1 MTTATVDRQNLH
13 GTPMDE
19 SSQTLVELRRIVSD
33 KPIDIVVSSTDM
45 LFLEGIAALVGQW
58 DEFRVVAKATDD
70 RSTLKACKDAEPC
83 VCLLNTRLNDSSYT
97 NLTAN
102 IVKQAPGAKVIVLS
116 PSGSDDDVIEALRAG
131 IHGYCIQNDISADRL
146 RGMIWGIMSGG
157 VMLYGLER
165 SKLQAAHEQPKEK
178 STEEETAFDVLSKR
192 EREILALLT
201 RGLSNAEIGQEL
213 YLSEATVKK
222 NIARITD
229 KLQVE
234 NRVQA
239 AVLAA
244 RHMS

>member
-33 KPIDIVVSSTDM
+33 KPIDVVVSSSDM

>member
-1 MTTATVDRQNLH
+1 MTTATVDGWNMH
-13 GTPMDE
+13 DTPMDE
-19 SSQTLVELRRIVSD
+19 TSQTLADLRRIVSD
-33 KPIDIVVSSTDM
+33 KPINVVVSSSDM

-70 RSTLKACKDAEPC
+70 RSTLKACRDAEPC
-83 VCLLNTRLNDSSYT
+83 VCLLSTRMNDSSYT
-97 NLTAN
+97 TLTAN

-165 SKLQAAHEQPKEK
+165 SKLQTAHKQ
-178 STEEETAFDVLSKR
+178 SEERPTAEDADFDLLTRR

-222 NIARITD
+222 NVARITD